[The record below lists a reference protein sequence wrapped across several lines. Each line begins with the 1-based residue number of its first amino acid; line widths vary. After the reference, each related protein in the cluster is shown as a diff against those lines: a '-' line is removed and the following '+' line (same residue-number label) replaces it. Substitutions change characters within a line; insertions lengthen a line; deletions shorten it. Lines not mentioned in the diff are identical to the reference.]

1 MSSTQDNRK
10 IGNTGFTMNQQLS
23 VPDVVAWNSR
33 RINQLEQYAANEG
46 VSQKSNVEKELE
58 NKVDFLENQVKNLT
72 DLVNKLDSRLD
83 HLHANVTLEV
93 EEEEEDNN

>member
-1 MSSTQDNRK
+1 MSSTLDNRK
-10 IGNTGFTMNQQLS
+10 IGNTGFTMDQQLS
-23 VPDVVAWNSR
+23 IPDVVAWNSR
-33 RINQLEQYAANEG
+33 RINQLEQYMANE

-58 NKVDFLENQVKNLT
+58 NKVDFLENQVKSLT

-93 EEEEEDNN
+93 EEEEDNN